1 MSTSSHPD
9 DPRPTELPSPVL
21 PPDSPQSLLTDL
33 GRGVFWVVVLRGVL
47 AILFGL
53 LLLLA
58 PTLVAI
64 AVGVYV
70 GIWLVI
76 DGILTIIN
84 ANTARR
90 LGLSWGWE
98 MTAGIAYVI
107 AGLLV
112 MVAPALFTVLTGVV
126 LLWMLAFG
134 MLMRGVFALA
144 SRSFRGW
151 SKALGVLDIVFAVIV
166 MIALIL
172 SPGAAVAAL
181 LWIIAVYTIVLGA
194 ALIVMAI
201 MARSQVKKERSSR

>member
-64 AVGVYV
+64 AVGVYA

>member
-194 ALIVMAI
+194 AFIVMAI

>member
-194 ALIVMAI
+194 ALIVMAF